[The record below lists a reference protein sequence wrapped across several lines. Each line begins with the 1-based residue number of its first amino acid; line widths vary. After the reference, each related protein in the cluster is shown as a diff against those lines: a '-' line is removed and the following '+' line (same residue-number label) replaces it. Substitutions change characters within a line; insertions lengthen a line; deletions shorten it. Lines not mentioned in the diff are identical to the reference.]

1 MGYWKD
7 KITEQETEENLIAL
21 GESVRKTLEE
31 DS

>member
-7 KITEQETEENLIAL
+7 KITEQETEENLMQL
-21 GESVRKTLEE
+21 GEAARRTMEE

>member
-7 KITEQETEENLIAL
+7 KITEQETEENLMLL
-21 GESVRKTLEE
+21 GEAVRRTLEE

>member
-7 KITEQETEENLIAL
+7 KITEQETEENLILL
-21 GESVRKTLEE
+21 GEEVRRTLEE